1 MNNINDKAPESKKK
15 KWVGIIFLIV
25 GLLML
30 SKQLGFF
37 IPSWIISW
45 PMLLIVIGIVTGRKH
60 NYQNPGSYILII
72 IGSLFLLD
80 EIFSGI
86 NFHDFAWP
94 IAIMA
99 LGLYLI
105 LGKKKS
111 FRQHI
116 RQDFYQKRD
125 EWDKRVYNEQPISDS
140 VDSEPEF
147 VAAEKQEQQQQQTSG
162 SGSTRGATYSAD
174 DYLDTVAIFGGV
186 KKNIV
191 SKNFKEGDV
200 TTIMGGVELNFIQA
214 DINGTAILD
223 VTQLFGGTKIIV
235 PQQWKIASEMVAVFG
250 GVEDKRPIIHG
261 AVPSAEKTL
270 IIKGTSIFGGIDIR
284 SY

>member
-15 KWVGIIFLIV
+15 KWVGIIFLVI

-30 SKQLGFF
+30 SKQLGVF
-37 IPSWIISW
+37 IPDWVMSW
-45 PMLLIVIGIVTGRKH
+45 PMLLIIIGIVAGRKH
-60 NYQNPGSYILII
+60 NYQNPGSYILIL
-72 IGSLFLLD
+72 IGTIFLLD
-80 EIFSGI
+80 KIFDGVD
-86 NFHDFAWP
+86 FHDFAFP
-94 IAIMA
+94 IVIMGV
-99 LGLYLI
+99 GLYLI
-105 LGKKKS
+105 IGKKKN
-111 FRQHI
+111 FRQKF
-116 RQDFYQKRD
+116 RPGFPPND
-125 EWDKRVYNEQPISDS
+125 EWDKRVFVEEEPVPGAEPVSEAEPIK
-140 VDSEPEF
+140 
-147 VAAEKQEQQQQQTSG
+147 EKTTG
-162 SGSTRGATYSAD
+162 GTYSPD

-191 SKNFKEGDV
+191 SRNFKEGDV

-261 AVPSAEKTL
+261 AVPSEEKVL